1 MKIQIIVGSTR
12 QGRATPRV
20 AAWVEK
26 TAASVLDGVEV
37 EKVDLMD
44 YELPFFDDAMPPMA
58 NQDRHPASQTQKWL
72 DKLAEA
78 DGYVFVVPEYN
89 HGMPAALKNA
99 IDFVDVQ
106 LKRKPVA
113 LVSHGVNGG
122 ARASEMA
129 AQVLRSIGAVPIPEI
144 VAING
149 MIGYSNLISEA
160 GELLAESVQGAQST
174 LENTLASLVW
184 YAEALKTATSL

>member
-26 TAASVLDGVEV
+26 TATSVLEDVEV

-44 YELPFFDDAMPPMA
+44 YELPFFDEVMPPMA
-58 NQDRHPASQTQKWL
+58 NQDRHPTSQAQKWL

-113 LVSHGVNGG
+113 LVSHGANGG

-129 AQVLRSIGAVPIPEI
+129 AQVLRSNVGAVPIPEI

-149 MIGYSNLISEA
+149 MVGYGNLISEN
-160 GELLAESVQGAQST
+160 GELLAESVQGAQSP
-174 LENTLASLVW
+174 LENTLKSLVW
-184 YAEALKTATSL
+184 YAEALKTAK